1 MSIEYKNTCFF
12 TGHRAIPLADKENI
26 CAKLSEICIN
36 LITNYGVTDF
46 VAGGALG
53 FDTLAAI
60 EILRLKSKYPHISLH
75 IYIPCKN
82 QTAKWKPKDVDVY
95 NYIKENADSV
105 VYITDSDYLPG
116 CMQMRNRAMVNDAFF
131 GIAYCTN
138 TTSGTYN
145 TVKYAREKG
154 RNVFVID

>member
-1 MSIEYKNTCFF
+1 MSIEFKNACFF
-12 TGHRAIPLADKENI
+12 TGHRAISLSDKENI
-26 CAKLSEICIN
+26 CTKLSEICVN

-46 VAGGALG
+46 IAGGALG
-53 FDTLAAI
+53 FDTLAAT
-60 EILRLKSKYPHISLH
+60 EILKLKKEFTHISLH
-75 IYIPCKN
+75 LYIPCTN
-82 QTAKWKPKDVDVY
+82 QTAKWKKRDIDTY
-95 NYIKENADSV
+95 NFIKENADSV
-105 VYITDSDYLPG
+105 VNITDSEYLPG

-154 RNVFVID
+154 RNVIVI